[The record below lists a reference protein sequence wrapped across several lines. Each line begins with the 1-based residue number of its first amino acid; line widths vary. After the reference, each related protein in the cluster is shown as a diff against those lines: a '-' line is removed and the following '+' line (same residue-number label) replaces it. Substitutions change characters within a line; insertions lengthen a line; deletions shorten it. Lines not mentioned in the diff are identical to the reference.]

1 MMTDVF
7 LKLLNM
13 NIAASWVVLAV
24 IVFRAQ
30 PCNVGNGCT
39 QTCDSVFR

>member
-24 IVFRAQ
+24 IVFRALFKHR
-30 PCNVGNGCT
+30 GG
-39 QTCDSVFR
+39 SAL